1 MPKVT
6 PLPDKDALL
15 ACFKFPEAADY
26 FLEQFEKILKEAGGD
41 VYKKS
46 EPILNKIKDFVKN
59 THYQRDARGFPWDG
73 DTQMRTD
80 FQNLQHH
87 LAEAAVRTIT
97 AIIKGIVKMDVA
109 VSKAAQLLRGYSE
122 EGMALKGVPV
132 ESLDKLFNAWL
143 AENNYLSKGS
153 VIYQTNE
160 HGEIVKDKAGNPLR
174 ADPEKIMQLMADE
187 KKGFGRFLQDRG
199 LEVVV
204 QQHQYPEQAQTA
216 DKRREAQDTAKK
228 GKATPA
234 PQETRPEVPSTAESP
249 TSGGRMGG

>member
-26 FLEQFEKILKEAGGD
+26 FLEQFEKILKEAGSD

-46 EPILNKIKDFVKN
+46 EPILNKIREFVKN
-59 THYQRDARGFPWDG
+59 THYQRDTRGFPWDG
-73 DTQMRTD
+73 DMQMRTD

-109 VSKAAQLLRGYSE
+109 VSSVAQLLRGYSE
-122 EGMALKGVPV
+122 EGVSLKGVPV
-132 ESLDKLFNAWL
+132 DSLDKLFNAWL

-153 VIYQTNE
+153 VIYQANE

-174 ADPEKIMQLMADE
+174 ADSEKVLQLMNDD
-187 KKGFGRFLQDRG
+187 KKGFGKFLGDRG
-199 LEVVV
+199 LEIVV
-204 QQHQYPEQAQTA
+204 QQHQYPEQAPAA
-216 DKRREAQDTAKK
+216 DKRHEAPGTKK
-228 GKATPA
+228 DKAAPA
-234 PQETRPEVPSTAESP
+234 PQETRPEVSSTSEAP
-249 TSGGRMGG
+249 QSGGRIGG